1 MLRDQF
7 RPPVH
12 ALRLRWHAGKGWTQV
27 LVAGACLLSIMGI
40 GAISLQQAPV
50 LYLQFLP
57 VLVSAH
63 LFRAPGGLT
72 AGLLAGVLAMRAL
85 PDSWVLFTGA
95 ATGLG
100 GAVGVVSWRLNRR
113 LEANEHLLHTA
124 SCTYARTLR
133 AIAATISVREDLEG
147 GHCERVAYNALAM
160 GKALGFKPQDL
171 NSLYWAGLLH
181 DLGKLAVPEEILLK
195 PGRLTKAE
203 YAVVQ
208 QHAAKGADMLLRVS
222 PAFAPIA
229 AGVRSHHEHWDGRG
243 YPDGLKGAAIP
254 IFGRIL
260 AVVDVFEALTSRRP
274 YHAPLPPEQA
284 LAYLREYA
292 ATHFDPELV
301 PVFEALY
308 RAGEIQVA
316 GRLLAT
322 HLPVPA
328 EVPVL
333 SQPQSDQSWHF

>member
-7 RPPVH
+7 KLPVH
-12 ALRLRWHAGKGWTQV
+12 ELRVCWHAGTSWTQV
-27 LVAGACLLSIMGI
+27 LLAGACLLSMLGI
-40 GAISLQQAPV
+40 ATISLQQAPF
-50 LYLQFLP
+50 LYLQFIP

-63 LFRAPGGLT
+63 LFRAAGGVT

-85 PDSWVLFTGA
+85 PDGWVLFTGA
-95 ATGLG
+95 AAGLG
-100 GAVGVVSWRLNRR
+100 GAAGMASWRFNQR
-113 LEANEHLLHTA
+113 LQANEHLLHTA
-124 SCTYARTLR
+124 SSTYARTLR

-160 GKALGFKPQDL
+160 GKALGFRPPDL
-171 NSLYWAGLLH
+171 NTLYWAGLLH

-195 PGRLTKAE
+195 PGPLTESE
-203 YAVVQ
+203 YAVVK
-208 QHAAKGADMLLRVS
+208 QHAARGADMLLRVS
-222 PAFAPIA
+222 PGFAPIA

-243 YPDGLKGAAIP
+243 YPDGLRGTAIP
-254 IFGRIL
+254 VFGRIL

-292 ATHFDPELV
+292 GTHFDPDLV
-301 PVFEALY
+301 PVFESLY

-316 GRLLAT
+316 GRQSAT
-322 HLPVPA
+322 LMPVPL

-333 SQPQSDQSWHF
+333 RSSRGDPVGHR